1 MKVARQLYTN
11 NKVFICMA
19 ADGYFGHINIQIISV
34 SRTRGHRLVNQGLF
48 RLIDDKIGLKAPLN
62 SNQPTI

>member
-1 MKVARQLYTN
+1 
-11 NKVFICMA
+11 MA